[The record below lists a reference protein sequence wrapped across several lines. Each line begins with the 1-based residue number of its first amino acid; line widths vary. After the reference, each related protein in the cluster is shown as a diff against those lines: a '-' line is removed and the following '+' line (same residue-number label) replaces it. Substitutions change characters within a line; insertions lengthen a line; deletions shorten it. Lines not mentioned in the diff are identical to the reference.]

1 LDASHFIPCTNRQTG
16 TAFVKPVFVSREPID
31 PGLQHGIVLQTC
43 GCNMMGVRAFEAGP
57 QLVRE
62 KAREAEMRADE
73 DLESEEGT
81 EGDDSGET
89 YSDTPEREA

>member
-1 LDASHFIPCTNRQTG
+1 
-16 TAFVKPVFVSREPID
+16 
-31 PGLQHGIVLQTC
+31 
-43 GCNMMGVRAFEAGP
+43 MMGVRAFEAGP

-89 YSDTPEREA
+89 YSDTPEREV